1 MLLTDK
7 MPSSSVVCV
16 TRLYSEI
23 IRLVRIIST
32 TQMGRTN
39 RVPRVAERELPLS
52 SRAWD
57 RPASAMGPRIRPSTM
72 GTTLY
77 L

>member
-1 MLLTDK
+1 

-32 TQMGRTN
+32 TLSAAAKGRLCVLFTW
-39 RVPRVAERELPLS
+39 S
-52 SRAWD
+52 
-57 RPASAMGPRIRPSTM
+57 
-72 GTTLY
+72 
-77 L
+77 